1 MILMIR
7 SLGCTTRRKGGGG
20 GGGGGEED
28 YEFIRLQQY
37 YRGTPGA

>member
-28 YEFIRLQQY
+28 YEFIRTIL
-37 YRGTPGA
+37 